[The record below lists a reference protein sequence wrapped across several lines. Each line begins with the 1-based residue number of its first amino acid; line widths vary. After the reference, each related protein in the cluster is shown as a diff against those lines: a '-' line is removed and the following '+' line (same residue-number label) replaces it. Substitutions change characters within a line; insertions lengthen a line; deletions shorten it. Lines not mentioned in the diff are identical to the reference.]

1 MLQRIFEI
9 ARPTFRTCIRQRLQR
24 LETLSHSLSLNSVF
38 FLFIPLP
45 RPLACKIM
53 GYTLRLYEAGAKM
66 ELRWVEELVEVDPR
80 IRSTLFE
87 TSTYEFLLD
96 VQRCS
101 FARHIEI
108 VA

>member
-1 MLQRIFEI
+1 
-9 ARPTFRTCIRQRLQR
+9 
-24 LETLSHSLSLNSVF
+24 
-38 FLFIPLP
+38 
-45 RPLACKIM
+45 
-53 GYTLRLYEAGAKM
+53 M
-66 ELRWVEELVEVDPR
+66 ELRWIEELVEVDPR

>member
-1 MLQRIFEI
+1 
-9 ARPTFRTCIRQRLQR
+9 
-24 LETLSHSLSLNSVF
+24 
-38 FLFIPLP
+38 
-45 RPLACKIM
+45 
-53 GYTLRLYEAGAKM
+53 M

-108 VA
+108 VALQDWKLSERALITTLLKKKTTLLIQNDGIKCRYNIKIGQ

>member
-1 MLQRIFEI
+1 
-9 ARPTFRTCIRQRLQR
+9 
-24 LETLSHSLSLNSVF
+24 
-38 FLFIPLP
+38 
-45 RPLACKIM
+45 
-53 GYTLRLYEAGAKM
+53 M

-80 IRSTLFE
+80 IRSALFE

-96 VQRCS
+96 VRRCS